1 MTNTAT
7 SSRVASINKTGS
19 TPLIGKVTLTGGTNV
34 TLTQSG
40 QDISIAATGGVLW
53 NEVTGISQTAAVN
66 NGYILNNAGLVT
78 LTLPSTASVGDVVEV
93 AGKGAG
99 GWKVGQNSGQLIHF
113 GSTTTTTGTGGSLAS
128 VNQWDNLRL
137 LCVTA
142 NTTWTVLSSQGN
154 ITVT

>member
-53 NEVTGISQTAAVN
+53 NDVTGTTQAAAVN
-66 NGYILNNAGLVT
+66 NGYVADNAALVT
-78 LTLPSTASVGDVVEV
+78 ITLPSTAVFGSVVEV
-93 AGKGAG
+93 AGQGAG
-99 GWKVGQNSGQLIHF
+99 GWKIAQNTGQQIHF
-113 GSTTTTTGTGGSLAS
+113 GSAATTSGTGGSLAS
-128 VNQWDNLRL
+128 VNQWDAVRL
-137 LCVTA
+137 LCTTA
-142 NTTWTVLSSQGN
+142 NTTWSVLSAQGN
-154 ITVT
+154 ITVV

>member
-19 TPLIGKVTLTGGTNV
+19 SPLIGKVTLTGGTNV

-40 QDISIAATGGVLW
+40 QDISIAATGGVVW
-53 NEVTGISQTAAVN
+53 TEVTGTSQTAAVN

-78 LTLPSTASVGDVVEV
+78 LTIPSTAAVGDVVEV

-99 GWKVGQNSGQLIHF
+99 GWRIAQNASQLINF
-113 GSTTTTTGTGGSLAS
+113 GTSVTTTGTGGRLDS
-128 VNQWDNLRL
+128 VNRYDSVRL
-137 LCVTA
+137 LCTTA
-142 NTTWTVLSSQGN
+142 NTTWTVLNSQGN
-154 ITVT
+154 VTVT

>member
-1 MTNTAT
+1 MTNTAS

-40 QDISIAATGGVLW
+40 QDISIAATGGVVW
-53 NEVTGISQTAAVN
+53 TEVTGTSQTASVN

-93 AGKGAG
+93 SGKGAG
-99 GWKVGQNSGQLIHF
+99 GWKVSQNSGQQIHF
-113 GSTTTTTGTGGSLAS
+113 GSAATTSGTGGSLAS
-128 VNQWDNLRL
+128 VNQWDTLRL

-154 ITVT
+154 LTVV